1 MLYDYLLTMFK
12 VIVGLITT
20 ERMIYFALGAVGVY
34 FIWICFSLI
43 VCFQR
48 RFYRNSIK
56 LYNFVKKNALDKNH
70 PEILDKKTSKISKGF
85 YYGWRKFK
93 TAEAGKPSEFITR
106 RESLDVEV
114 NGGVLNQGKSFMK
127 AFIGFVSSIL
137 FVFNLAYLSG
147 NDGLSLYLL
156 AESLVLPLILFTI
169 LKVFYY
175 IYTSIKQQL
184 YKQDVECFYDLVLV
198 LDEVY
203 SKGDR
208 TVYVQETVVPVQN
221 VVVDEQPEQTPE
233 VEEVKEE
240 TEELVEE
247 SQVDNEETEVV
258 EEVSEKQRT
267 IDDYDVFKKKN
278 IDVEK
283 LLNEVPQSGTTL
295 PYIDVDSD
303 YVIKDDDTPITKTY
317 TDKHNGSDV
326 LGGMLQDMS
335 SIKKIKEN
343 QNFIDV
349 DKEIATID
357 KEKTESVE
365 NAAKPEESEDSKEED
380 DPAEGLVQQTEDSK
394 VEATD
399 LFDALSDFEVKTE
412 EKPEEKNEEKEEEK
426 PEEKPVEEPETS
438 VEVANEP
445 AIQEE
450 PVVQE
455 VESEVVP
462 EPVEEPV
469 VEKTQSSEE
478 LTEEKKENIANIVGG
493 FKSNRSKL
501 ASGGVVIERNEP
513 HHNRRVATEYQSNYD
528 DGFVSPVGVTR
539 LETNED
545 ENTILNSIKGSTSIY
560 DNPTYDTPV
569 YDPYA
574 GVNPMYNQ
582 GYGVP
587 NYNQGYTGYGAGYVQ
602 NPQQPYM
609 QTTPSYDAGAGYNA
623 YAGYNNTQYEEP
635 QEEYEDDFEEEEVDI
650 SEALEVIQEARK
662 TTKAKKETK
671 QDLVKDPAK
680 KSTKSKEKPV
690 VEEVKTP
697 AKTRGRPKKQV
708 FDEILTIKS
717 DKEFDQVLSRAEKLM
732 RKSDEGL
739 SASQSKRIEKE
750 LKMLMDA
757 MNRYKEGK

>member
-20 ERMIYFALGAVGVY
+20 ERMIYFALGAVGLY
-34 FIWICFSLI
+34 FIWICFSLL
-43 VCFQR
+43 VCFQK
-48 RFYRNSIK
+48 RFYRNSVK
-56 LYNFVKKNALDKNH
+56 LYNFAKKNALDKNH
-70 PEILDKKTSKISKGF
+70 PEILDKKISKISKGF

-93 TAEAGKPSEFITR
+93 TAEYGKPSEYITR
-106 RESLDVEV
+106 REALDVEV

-127 AFIGFVSSIL
+127 AFIGFVSVFL

-147 NDGLSLYLL
+147 NEGLSLYLL
-156 AESLVLPLILFTI
+156 AESFVLPLILFTI

-175 IYTSIKQQL
+175 IYTSMKQQL

-198 LDEVY
+198 LDEIY
-203 SKGDR
+203 AKGDKP
-208 TVYVQETVVPVQN
+208 VFVQESAVALKSATA
-221 VVVDEQPEQTPE
+221 DEELAQTAEAEEQE
-233 VEEVKEE
+233 IKEE
-240 TEELVEE
+240 LLEEEAE
-247 SQVDNEETEVV
+247 AEPEEVV
-258 EEVSEKQRT
+258 EESAPKQKT

-303 YVIKDDDTPITKTY
+303 YVIKDDDTPITKVY
-317 TDKHNGSDV
+317 SDKHNGSDV

-335 SIKKIKEN
+335 SIKKMKEN
-343 QNFIDV
+343 ENFIDV

-357 KEKTESVE
+357 TEKTIK
-365 NAAKPEESEDSKEED
+365 AKNDEQTEKSEESEDSKEET
-380 DPAEGLVQQTEDSK
+380 DPAEKLVEQTDNSK

-399 LFDALSDFEVKTE
+399 LFDALSEFEVKTE
-412 EKPEEKNEEKEEEK
+412 EEQKVQEEISEK
-426 PEEKPVEEPETS
+426 PEEPEVVEEKVEQPEKPEVKEEVKVEEPE
-438 VEVANEP
+438 VVQAEP
-445 AIQEE
+445 AE
-450 PVVQE
+450 PVVA
-455 VESEVVP
+455 V
-462 EPVEEPV
+462 
-469 VEKTQSSEE
+469 KTQSTEE

-501 ASGGVVIERNEP
+501 ANGGVVIERNEP
-513 HHNRRVATEYQSNYD
+513 HRSRKNEYQSNYD
-528 DGFVSPVGVTR
+528 DGFVSPTGITR

-545 ENTILNSIKGSTSIY
+545 ENSILNSIKGSTSIY
-560 DNPTYDTPV
+560 DSPSYDVPV

-587 NYNQGYTGYGAGYVQ
+587 NYNQGYNGYGAGYIQ
-602 NPQQPYM
+602 GQPQQPYM
-609 QTTPSYDAGAGYNA
+609 QNPTYDAGAGYNS
-623 YAGYNNTQYEEP
+623 YAGYDESYEEP
-635 QEEYEDDFEEEEVDI
+635 EEAYEEDFEEESVDI
-650 SEALEVIQEARK
+650 SDALEVIQEARK
-662 TTKAKKETK
+662 ATKAKKEQK
-671 QDLVKDPAK
+671 QEPAKAAVAK
-680 KSTKSKEKPV
+680 KSTKAKEKAV
-690 VEEVKTP
+690 MEEEVKVST
-697 AKTRGRPKKQV
+697 KTRGRPKKQV
-708 FDEILTIKS
+708 FDETLTIKS